1 MFESSIRTIKEKNM
15 EYNSLF
21 VEIVWFIS
29 FVWPC
34 LDDSDDIRD
43 LQWRIKCPRNFR
55 PSPWILPRLLSY
67 LCPSVS
73 VYFFQTFDL
82 DLVSE

>member
-1 MFESSIRTIKEKNM
+1 MR
-15 EYNSLF
+15 
-21 VEIVWFIS
+21 

-43 LQWRIKCPRNFR
+43 LQWRIECPRNFR
-55 PSPWILPRLLSY
+55 PSTWILPRLLSY
-67 LCPSVS
+67 LCPYVS

-82 DLVSE
+82 DLDLVSE